1 LPGDRAARGGRERA
15 AEGPREE
22 LETEMP
28 DSTYVVVKDDL
39 EKALRRFR
47 RKVEKFGIRKA
58 IRQHEYYEKP
68 SERRRRRRREN
79 ERKRRKAERKNAR

>member
-1 LPGDRAARGGRERA
+1 MDCDSL
-15 AEGPREE
+15 EE
-22 LETEMP
+22 VSYLMP
-28 DSTYVVVKDDL
+28 DSTYGVVKEDL

-68 SERRRRRRREN
+68 SDRRRRRRREN
-79 ERKRRKAERKNAR
+79 ERKRRKADRKGGRR

>member
-1 LPGDRAARGGRERA
+1 
-15 AEGPREE
+15 
-22 LETEMP
+22 MP

-68 SERRRRRRREN
+68 SERRRRRRFREQKSPL
-79 ERKRRKAERKNAR
+79 RTSPARSAWRAGESSLWRLKWA

>member
-1 LPGDRAARGGRERA
+1 
-15 AEGPREE
+15 
-22 LETEMP
+22 MP

-68 SERRRRRRREN
+68 SDRRRRRRREN
-79 ERKRRKAERKNAR
+79 DRKRRKAERKAAAAGH